1 MSDNRVWSYSAV
13 LMGSPVLL
21 KLFSHDEALAS
32 RVFSL
37 VKKYEDLFTV
47 NRAQSQVMDI
57 NHAAGQQ
64 PVVVSRT
71 VFELIKCAKAASMV
85 RDSAFNLAIGPLVK
99 LWRIGFKGD
108 SVPGAQDIAA
118 RLRITRPQD
127 VVLDDAAASVFLTQP
142 GMEID
147 LGAIAKGFIAD
158 RVRDY
163 LHQQGVNDGLI
174 NLGGNVQTLGNPQ
187 GQWTIGVKKPF
198 SGADALVGSIN
209 VANKSVVT
217 SGTYERYFEQDGKR
231 WHHILDPRSGYPL
244 DNELD
249 SVTIISADSLDGDI
263 WTTLIFGLGVEKG
276 CAALRQHE
284 DIEAIF
290 VTKNRD
296 IILSSQRQFR
306 FTQSDDSYRLIDCTV

>member
-1 MSDNRVWSYSAV
+1 
-13 LMGSPVLL
+13 
-21 KLFSHDEALAS
+21 
-32 RVFSL
+32 
-37 VKKYEDLFTV
+37 
-47 NRAQSQVMDI
+47 MD
-57 NHAAGQQ
+57 HRG
-64 PVVVSRT
+64 
-71 VFELIKCAKAASMV
+71 E
-85 RDSAFNLAIGPLVK
+85 
-99 LWRIGFKGD
+99 
-108 SVPGAQDIAA
+108 
-118 RLRITRPQD
+118 
-127 VVLDDAAASVFLTQP
+127 
-142 GMEID
+142 
-147 LGAIAKGFIAD
+147 
-158 RVRDY
+158 
-163 LHQQGVNDGLI
+163 
-174 NLGGNVQTLGNPQ
+174 
-187 GQWTIGVKKPF
+187 KPF

-263 WTTLIFGLGVEKG
+263 WTTLIFWSWGRKG

>member
-127 VVLDDAAASVFLTQP
+127 VVLDDAAHSVFLTQP
-142 GMEID
+142 RHG
-147 LGAIAKGFIAD
+147 D
-158 RVRDY
+158 RFGRYRQRVYSR
-163 LHQQGVNDGLI
+163 
-174 NLGGNVQTLGNPQ
+174 
-187 GQWTIGVKKPF
+187 
-198 SGADALVGSIN
+198 
-209 VANKSVVT
+209 
-217 SGTYERYFEQDGKR
+217 SGT
-231 WHHILDPRSGYPL
+231 
-244 DNELD
+244 
-249 SVTIISADSLDGDI
+249 
-263 WTTLIFGLGVEKG
+263 GLP
-276 CAALRQHE
+276 APARRQ
-284 DIEAIF
+284 
-290 VTKNRD
+290 
-296 IILSSQRQFR
+296 
-306 FTQSDDSYRLIDCTV
+306 